1 MQQKRETFVTYLG
14 KKVSEKETL
23 EGSPAIIVCHI
34 LESRDNGEN
43 VNFCSNSNP

>member
-14 KKVSEKETL
+14 KKVSEKEAL

-34 LESRDNGEN
+34 LDSRDNGEN